1 MLAGAIINANIFGN
15 MAVLI
20 QNMNRKDTKFQE
32 QIDTAN
38 TAMKNLKLPAKTQR
52 MVKDF
57 MLSTQ
62 STFDQQQELNKF
74 LEMISPS
81 LRFMVSSHIYSKM
94 IICNE
99 VFTSLLQSD
108 QNEKKQVINYVV
120 GKLDAKFTQPEDL
133 IIDYGSEGDKM
144 YFIAKGQCSV

>member
-1 MLAGAIINANIFGN
+1 MMLNGGEVGPRTVLELIFVSIIMLAGAIINANIFGN

-74 LEMISPS
+74 L
-81 LRFMVSSHIYSKM
+81 
-94 IICNE
+94 
-99 VFTSLLQSD
+99 
-108 QNEKKQVINYVV
+108 
-120 GKLDAKFTQPEDL
+120 
-133 IIDYGSEGDKM
+133 
-144 YFIAKGQCSV
+144 

>member
-1 MLAGAIINANIFGN
+1 MTLGYFELCDKRTSYRY
-15 MAVLI
+15 VHKL
-20 QNMNRKDTKFQE
+20 
-32 QIDTAN
+32 

-81 LRFMVSSHIYSKM
+81 LRFMVSSHIYTKM
-94 IICNE
+94 I
-99 VFTSLLQSD
+99 
-108 QNEKKQVINYVV
+108 V
-120 GKLDAKFTQPEDL
+120 GN
-133 IIDYGSEGDKM
+133 
-144 YFIAKGQCSV
+144 